1 MGILCNY
8 TPGDVNMLATTKFA
22 LWPRKFE
29 KCFDNLS
36 LEASTLEVYVCISTV
51 GLEVLWLKANEKLS
65 LI

>member
-1 MGILCNY
+1 
-8 TPGDVNMLATTKFA
+8 MLATTKFA